1 MRRVHLGLM
10 VLLVATGCQR
20 SFGTAPAAPAPAPIR
35 VSGASAPYN
44 EVTAG
49 PVRALIPHDWRPVE
63 AGEGPSEGFFASPRP
78 NAWRGMDGSV
88 AGMAATWVDATQI
101 GVPSDYYYLAATGPV
116 LAGLKSSPGC
126 DGRERVLVDNS
137 PAWMAGAAASPGD
150 YLARG
155 EGTCTVHGA
164 PTRWAYFVA
173 APGFGPER
181 KLGIPAAG
189 LYVVVAVL
197 PDSRQA
203 PHLLRTLLLETRFG
217 DAGIRDF
224 VSTARQ
230 PA

>member
-1 MRRVHLGLM
+1 M

-20 SFGTAPAAPAPAPIR
+20 SFGTAPAAAPAPIR
-35 VSGASAPYN
+35 VSAASAPYS

-49 PVRALIPHDWRPVE
+49 SVHAMIPHDWRPVD

-88 AGMAATWVDATQI
+88 AGMAATWVDATQV

-116 LAGLKSSPGC
+116 VASLTSSASC
-126 DGRERVLVDNS
+126 DGRQRVLVDNR
-137 PAWMAGAAASPGD
+137 PGWMAGAAASPGD

-155 EGTCTVHGA
+155 EGTCTVHGV

-181 KLGIPAAG
+181 TLGIPAAG

-203 PHLLRTLLLETRFG
+203 PHLLRTLLLKTRFG

-224 VSTARQ
+224 VSTAR
-230 PA
+230 ARA

>member
-1 MRRVHLGLM
+1 VRRVHLGLM

-20 SFGTAPAAPAPAPIR
+20 SFGTGPAVEPAPIR
-35 VSGASAPYN
+35 VSASSAPYS

-49 PVRALIPHDWRPVE
+49 QVRASIPHDWRPIQ
-63 AGEGPSEGFFASPRP
+63 AADGPSEGFIASPQP

-88 AGMAATWVDATQI
+88 AGMAATWVDASQV

-116 LAGLKSSPGC
+116 LASLTGSDAC
-126 DGRERVLVDNS
+126 DGRQRVLVDNR

-155 EGTCTVHGA
+155 EGTCLVDGT

-181 KLGIPAAG
+181 RLGIPAAG

-203 PHLLRTLLLETRFG
+203 PRLLRTLLLETRFG
-217 DAGIRDF
+217 NAGIRDF
-224 VSTARQ
+224 VSMARNQ
-230 PA
+230 T